1 MLKPILVAS
10 LFQNEVKNS
19 NLNRQWSKGRLI
31 TKHTFQYM
39 LIIGSALLIK
49 NNYKVHQLN

>member
-1 MLKPILVAS
+1 MLKPTLVAS

-19 NLNRQWSKGRLI
+19 NLIRQWSKGRFI

-39 LIIGSALLIK
+39 IVIGSALQIK
-49 NNYKVHQLN
+49 NNYKVYQLN

>member
-19 NLNRQWSKGRLI
+19 NLIRRWSKGRLI
-31 TKHTFQYM
+31 TNHTFQYM
-39 LIIGSALLIK
+39 LISGSPLQIK